1 MENNKERNM
10 ELENSNNSA
19 NSKNSGSDNVWM
31 PLSNDWNKERLET
44 LKKMFPDLFTN
55 EGKLNINELKKV
67 VDPASVSET
76 ERYEFRWFGKSAAK
90 RNAFSPSNATLIF
103 DEKRSVNPSETENL
117 IIEGEN
123 LEVLKLLST
132 AYREKV
138 KCIYIDPPYNTGKDF
153 VYSDNYS
160 QDKKAYWE
168 DAGVTEE
175 GLKIDTN
182 TETDGRYHSN
192 WLNMMYSR
200 LLIARQ
206 LLTEDGVVMISIDD
220 NEVHHLR
227 KLCEEIFGEENF
239 IASLIWEKGRKND
252 SRFFSIGHEYI
263 MIYAMDRNY
272 LQEKDTYWREEKPGA
287 REIYDEYVRLK
298 KIHGQD
304 FAAMENG
311 IKTFYSSL
319 SKNHPSKKLQRYSN
333 IDKWGIWRDDN
344 MSLPREGHI
353 YDLLHPNGKVC
364 AMPPD
369 GWRFDHETM
378 LMKIEDGYVEFR
390 NDHTQPPFR
399 KTYLVREDINEPMS
413 EEDNNDNGYEDEE
426 ETEEIGI
433 QVAGTYFY
441 RSGLQATNELQR
453 LFKKKKL
460 FNNPKDHQVLERLI
474 RYCTQD
480 DKECLV
486 MDFFG
491 GSGTTLHS
499 ILELN
504 KSDNGNRKCILVQ
517 IPEILE
523 AKTAACKAGYKK
535 ISDITIERN
544 KRVVEKIIEEKKKE
558 QPDLFTNVHK
568 EDVIKGLGFK
578 VFKLV
583 KSNFP
588 RVEFAPD
595 PEKTTE
601 ENIELLKK
609 YIRDKEAQLI
619 TAFNRDELVT
629 EILIK
634 NGFTLNYALTKQ
646 DEFKKNEIFFAT
658 DGEKETLICLDVLID
673 METVEYFKKHTHQK
687 FICLER
693 ALDTTKKWNLKHYLG
708 EKFKA
713 F

>member
-1 MENNKERNM
+1 MENIN
-10 ELENSNNSA
+10 
-19 NSKNSGSDNVWM
+19 DYM

-67 VDPASVSET
+67 VDPESVSET

-90 RNAFSPSNATLIF
+90 RKAFSPSNATLVF
-103 DEKRSVNPSETENL
+103 DEKRSVNPTETDNL

-206 LLTEDGVVMISIDD
+206 LLREDGVIFISIDD

-227 KLCEEIFGEENF
+227 KLCDEVFGEDNF
-239 IASLIWEKGRKND
+239 LSDLIWNLRSGSQAGHFTR
-252 SRFFSIGHEYI
+252 SHEYI
-263 MIYAMDRNY
+263 LCYAKSKESLKYFEDLNGGNINH
-272 LQEKDTYWREEKPGA
+272 GA
-287 REIYDEYVRLK
+287 LK
-298 KIHGQD
+298 KISVANPLSEITFPAG
-304 FAAMENG
+304 MEFDGDNAEFEGELGNG
-311 IKTFYSSL
+311 EKQIL
-319 SKNHPSKKLQRYSN
+319 
-333 IDKWGIWRDDN
+333 IDKLI
-344 MSLPREGHI
+344 
-353 YDLLHPNGKVC
+353 
-364 AMPPD
+364 
-369 GWRFDHETM
+369 F
-378 LMKIEDGYVEFR
+378 EDGKLKYPARIQAGWAMR
-390 NDHTQPPFR
+390 NQVLSWINGEETFDTKGQRVKRFYFNKQGILWYEKERGTIHP
-399 KTYLVREDINEPMS
+399 KTILPEIVGNTKNGGEELERIIGSKVLDFPKPSTLIKFLTRLITKEEDI
-413 EEDNNDNGYEDEE
+413 
-426 ETEEIGI
+426 I
-433 QVAGTYFY
+433 
-441 RSGLQATNELQR
+441 L
-453 LFKKKKL
+453 
-460 FNNPKDHQVLERLI
+460 
-474 RYCTQD
+474 
-480 DKECLV
+480 
-486 MDFFG
+486 DFFA
-491 GSGTTLHS
+491 GSGTTGQS
-499 ILELN
+499 IMELN
-504 KSDNGNRKCILVQ
+504 QEAGGNRKFILVQ
-517 IPEILE
+517 IPELTDPKSE
-523 AKTAACKAGYKK
+523 AFKAGYKK

-544 KRVVEKIIEEKKKE
+544 KRVVERIIEEKKKE
-558 QPDLFTNVHK
+558 QPDLFTNGHK
-568 EDVIKGLGFK
+568 EDAIKGLGFK

-634 NGFTLNYALTKQ
+634 NGFTLNYTLTKQ
-646 DEFKKNEIFFAT
+646 EEFKKNEIFFAT
-658 DGEKETLICLDVLID
+658 DGEKETLICLDISID
-673 METVEYFKKHTHQK
+673 METVEHFKKHNTQK

-708 EKFKA
+708 DKFNA

>member
-1 MENNKERNM
+1 MENIN
-10 ELENSNNSA
+10 
-19 NSKNSGSDNVWM
+19 DYM

-67 VDPASVSET
+67 VDPESVNET

-90 RNAFSPSNATLIF
+90 RKAFSPSNATLVF
-103 DEKRSVNPSETENL
+103 DEKRSVNPTETDNL

-160 QDKKAYWE
+160 QDKKGYWE

-206 LLTEDGVVMISIDD
+206 LLREDGVIFISIDD
-220 NEVHHLR
+220 TEVHHLR
-227 KLCEEIFGEENF
+227 KLCDEVFGEENF
-239 IASLIWEKGRKND
+239 
-252 SRFFSIGHEYI
+252 
-263 MIYAMDRNY
+263 
-272 LQEKDTYWREEKPGA
+272 
-287 REIYDEYVRLK
+287 
-298 KIHGQD
+298 
-304 FAAMENG
+304 
-311 IKTFYSSL
+311 
-319 SKNHPSKKLQRYSN
+319 
-333 IDKWGIWRDDN
+333 
-344 MSLPREGHI
+344 EGHI
-353 YDLLHPNGKVC
+353 HWRRRHNQPNDKTKMIGLVAEHILSYAKNKEEYKSKGVGKVDLTGDFSNPDNDKRGDWASKPWKVGSDQSGSKYVIINPINGK
-364 AMPPD
+364 
-369 GWRFDHETM
+369 
-378 LMKIEDGYVEFR
+378 KY
-390 NDHTQPPFR
+390 
-399 KTYLVREDINEPMS
+399 
-413 EEDNNDNGYEDEE
+413 DEE
-426 ETEEIGI
+426 WMGDETTYKSLLDDNRIIFPKNGEGFPRKKYFRYEREEEGQCATNWWSHQEFGHNQGANDEMTSLFGVKNIFSNPKPKELIRGI
-433 QVAGTYFY
+433 IQISNAKENDIILDFFAG
-441 RSGLQATNELQR
+441 SGVTGQATLEICQED
-453 LFKKKKL
+453 KL
-460 FNNPKDHQVLERLI
+460 
-474 RYCTQD
+474 
-480 DKECLV
+480 
-486 MDFFG
+486 
-491 GSGTTLHS
+491 
-499 ILELN
+499 
-504 KSDNGNRKCILVQ
+504 NRKFILVQ
-517 IPEILE
+517 IPELVNENEE
-523 AKTAACKAGYKK
+523 AFKAGYKK

-544 KRVVEKIIEEKKKE
+544 KRAIAKIIEEKKKQ
-558 QPDLFTNVHK
+558 QPDLFTNGHN
-568 EDVIKGLGFK
+568 EDALKGLGFK

-634 NGFTLNYALTKQ
+634 NGFTLNYTLTKQ
-646 DEFKKNEIFFAT
+646 EEFKKNEVFFAT
-658 DGEKETLICLDVLID
+658 VPAISGTGSEKEALICLDISID
-673 METVEYFKKHTHQK
+673 METVEHFKKHNTQK

-708 EKFKA
+708 DKFNA

>member
-1 MENNKERNM
+1 MENIN
-10 ELENSNNSA
+10 
-19 NSKNSGSDNVWM
+19 DYM

-44 LKKMFPDLFTN
+44 LKQLFPDLFSN

-67 VDPASVSET
+67 VDPESVSET

-90 RNAFSPSNATLIF
+90 RKAFSPSNATLVF
-103 DEKRSVNPSETENL
+103 DEKRSVNATETDNL

-206 LLTEDGVVMISIDD
+206 LLREDGVIFISIDD
-220 NEVHHLR
+220 TEVHHLR
-227 KLCEEIFGEENF
+227 KLCDEVFGEENF
-239 IASLIWEKGRKND
+239 ISTVIWERSFSPVNLKKHFSLSHDYILCVSKNIELLENFGIARNGDNDDGRYNNPDND
-252 SRFFSIGHEYI
+252 PRGDWTSSDMTVGPAITEKIYEIKTPSGKVVLPTSGRCWLFTKERYEEMLADNRIWFGENGSNVPRVKKFLTEVKQGITPMTIWKYSEVGHS
-263 MIYAMDRNY
+263 
-272 LQEKDTYWREEKPGA
+272 QEA
-287 REIYDEYVRLK
+287 AQRLK
-298 KIHGQD
+298 ELFDGKDIFD
-304 FAAMENG
+304 YP
-311 IKTFYSSL
+311 KSVPL
-319 SKNHPSKKLQRYSN
+319 LKRLLQLYTTSN
-333 IDKWGIWRDDN
+333 
-344 MSLPREGHI
+344 
-353 YDLLHPNGKVC
+353 
-364 AMPPD
+364 
-369 GWRFDHETM
+369 
-378 LMKIEDGYVEFR
+378 
-390 NDHTQPPFR
+390 
-399 KTYLVREDINEPMS
+399 DI
-413 EEDNNDNGYEDEE
+413 
-426 ETEEIGI
+426 I
-433 QVAGTYFY
+433 
-441 RSGLQATNELQR
+441 L
-453 LFKKKKL
+453 
-460 FNNPKDHQVLERLI
+460 
-474 RYCTQD
+474 
-480 DKECLV
+480 
-486 MDFFG
+486 DFFA
-491 GSGTTLHS
+491 GSGS
-499 ILELN
+499 CGQAVFELN
-504 KSDNGNRKCILVQ
+504 KEDGNNRKYILVQ
-517 IPEILE
+517 IPEATDPKSE
-523 AKTAACKAGYKK
+523 AFKAGYKK

-544 KRVVEKIIEEKKKE
+544 KRVVERIIEEKKKE
-558 QPDLFTNVHK
+558 QPDLFTNGHK
-568 EDVIKGLGFK
+568 ENALKGLGFK

-634 NGFTLNYALTKQ
+634 NGFTLNYTLTKQ
-646 DEFKKNEIFFAT
+646 EEFKKNEIFFAT
-658 DGEKETLICLDVLID
+658 DGEKETLICLDISID
-673 METVEYFKKHTHQK
+673 METVEHFKKHNTQK

-708 EKFKA
+708 DKFNA